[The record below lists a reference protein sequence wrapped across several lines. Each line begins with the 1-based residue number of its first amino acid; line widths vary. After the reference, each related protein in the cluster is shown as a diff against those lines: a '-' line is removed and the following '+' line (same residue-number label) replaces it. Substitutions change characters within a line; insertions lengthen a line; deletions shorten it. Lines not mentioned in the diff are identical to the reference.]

1 MGNTKSIFIIRH
13 GETDLNRKGI
23 VQGSGVD
30 APLNE
35 LGRQQARAFYDFYKE
50 LPFEAVLTSA
60 LQRTHQT
67 VEPFLESGLHWEQF
81 ADINEMNWGYH
92 EGKISTP
99 EMHAEYQTIKEA
111 WSRGELNVQIPGGES
126 AWELG
131 TRMNRFIEHLKHRP
145 EKLLLVCSHGRAMSA
160 MMCLLHGLPLH
171 EMNQYFHYNTGLWKV
186 HFDGFAFEFELE
198 NDTKHL
204 ELLVNV
210 EL

>member
-1 MGNTKSIFIIRH
+1 MVNNKTIYIIRH
-13 GETDLNRKGI
+13 GETDLNRQGI

-35 LGRQQARAFYDFYKE
+35 LGRQQAQAFYDLYKVV
-50 LPFEAVLTSA
+50 PFEVVLTSA

-67 VEPFLESGLHWEQF
+67 VAPFLETGLPWEQF
-81 ADINEMNWGYH
+81 ADINEMNWGEH
-92 EGKISTP
+92 EGKVSTP
-99 EMHAEYQTIKEA
+99 EMHADYQQIKEA
-111 WSRGELNVQIPGGES
+111 WSRGELEVRLPGGES
-126 AWELG
+126 AEELG
-131 TRMNRFIEHLKHRP
+131 IRISRFIDHLKHRA
-145 EKLLLVCSHGRAMSA
+145 EKLILVCSHGRAMSA

-204 ELLVNV
+204 EPI
-210 EL
+210 EQIR